1 MKYSFELKKE
11 IYEKHCEGYGSD
23 YLSKIYGMDAST
35 IRYMCRLIN
44 KHGLDVIWHKKKTV
58 YTSENKLAAIS
69 RVLNNGEPIY
79 AVAVDIG
86 LPSKSILQQWIK
98 SYISNG
104 YNVVTRYNVVTK
116 KKGRPSTRGK
126 EKEDGRRVG
135 EGERT
140 PSQATVEENY
150 RERIIKKT
158 ASLSSRGRK
167 EEREQLT
174 KAAIEL
180 RQELGCTIDFIL
192 ETINSTDSLP
202 NLPRSVYYYWKER
215 IDPDTK
221 NSDLMDA
228 ITTIYTDNHKRY
240 GYRRI
245 TLQLKKDGW
254 TVNHKTVKRLMSKL
268 KLYGITPRAKYKSY
282 KGDFNG
288 TVDNK
293 LLYKRVDTQKHR
305 TEYIRDFSTTDVNEK
320 WTTDV
325 SEFHIAAGKLYLS
338 PILDIHNRE
347 IVSYN
352 ISRSPSF
359 VQTTDMLNKA
369 FSRFKDL
376 SHLIFHSDQGWQYQ
390 MFQYHKALK
399 ERGITQSMSRKGN
412 CLDNSPMENFF
423 GKMKNE
429 MFYGHEYEFKT
440 LEQLQKAMEEYIEYY
455 NNERIQVKLKGLTPC
470 QARNQSL
477 YSF

>member
-1 MKYSFELKKE
+1 MKYSYELKKK
-11 IYEKHCEGYGSD
+11 IYEKHCEGCGCS
-23 YLSKIYGMDAST
+23 YLSKEYGIDEEK
-35 IRYMCRLIN
+35 IRYLCKLVD
-44 KHGLDVIWHKKKTV
+44 KHGLEAIRHK
-58 YTSENKLAAIS
+58 YTEYSPEYKLTAIN
-69 RVLNNGEPIY
+69 RVLVNGEAIK
-79 AVAVDIG
+79 AVAVDLG
-86 LPSKSILQQWIK
+86 LTSDSVLSSWIK
-98 SYISNG
+98 SYIENG
-104 YNVVTRYNVVTK
+104 YNVVTK
-116 KKGRPSTRGK
+116 KKGRHPTRGK
-126 EKEDGRRVG
+126 EKEDGRRTG

-140 PSQATVEENY
+140 PSRATIEED
-150 RERIIKKT
+150 RRSRILKKIVC
-158 ASLSSRGRK
+158 LNSRGRK
-167 EEREQLT
+167 EEKEELT
-174 KAAIEL
+174 KAVTEL
-180 RQELGCTIDFIL
+180 RQELKCSLDFIL
-192 ETINSTDSLP
+192 ETINSNDSLP
-202 NLPRSVYYYWKER
+202 HLPRSDYYYWKNR

-228 ITTIYTDNHKRY
+228 ITTIYADNHKRY

-245 TLQLKKDGW
+245 TLQLKNEGW
-254 TVNHKTVKRLMSKL
+254 TVNHKTVKRLMSKMN
-268 KLYGITPRAKYKSY
+268 LYGVTPRAKYKSY

-293 LLYKRVDTQKHR
+293 LLYKRVDTKKHR

-338 PILDIHNRE
+338 PILDMHNRE

-352 ISRSPSF
+352 ISRNPSF
-359 VQTTDMLNKA
+359 VQTTDMLYKA
-369 FSRFKDL
+369 FSKYKDL

-390 MFQYHKALK
+390 MFQYHKALR

-440 LEQLQKAMEEYIEYY
+440 LEQLQKAMEEYIDYY

>member
-1 MKYSFELKKE
+1 MKLSFEQKKE
-11 IYEKHCEGYGSD
+11 IYIKYLEGYSISQLSELFHTHHTVIQ
-23 YLSKIYGMDAST
+23 YL
-35 IRYMCRLIN
+35 CRLID
-44 KHGLDVIWHKKKTV
+44 KHGFEIILSGSRS
-58 YTSENKLAAIS
+58 YSYAFKLNAIK
-69 RVLNNGEPIY
+69 RVLEDNESIW
-79 AVAVDIG
+79 AVSLDLG
-86 LPSKSILQQWIK
+86 LKDRRSLRRWVK
-98 SYISNG
+98 SYIENG
-104 YNVVTRYNVVTK
+104 YNVVTK
-116 KKGRPSTRGK
+116 KKGKHSTRGK
-126 EKEDGRRVG
+126 EKADSRRVG
-135 EGERT
+135 KGERT
-140 PSQATVEENY
+140 PSRTAVEEDY
-150 RERIIKKT
+150 RSRILKKIVC
-158 ASLSSRGRK
+158 LNSRGRK
-167 EEREQLT
+167 EGKEQLT
-174 KAAIEL
+174 EAVTEL
-180 RQELGCTIDFIL
+180 RQELKCSLDFIL
-192 ETINSTDSLP
+192 ETINTNDSLP
-202 NLPRSVYYYWKER
+202 HLPRSDYYYRKNR

-228 ITTIYTDNHKRY
+228 ITTIYTVNHKRY

-245 TLQLKKDGW
+245 TLQLKNEGW
-254 TVNHKTVKRLMSKL
+254 TVNHKAVKRLMSKL
-268 KLYGITPRAKYKSY
+268 NLHGITPRAKYKSY

-293 LLYKRVDTQKHR
+293 LLYKRVDTKKHR
-305 TEYIRDFSTTDVNEK
+305 TEYIRDFSTSDVNEK

-338 PILDIHNRE
+338 PILDMHNRE
-347 IVSYN
+347 IISYS
-352 ISRSPSF
+352 ISRSPSYM
-359 VQTTDMLNKA
+359 QIKDMLNKA
-369 FSRFKDL
+369 FDRFDDL
-376 SHLIFHSDQGWQYQ
+376 SNLIFHSDQGWQYQ
-390 MFQYHKALK
+390 MFHYHKALR

>member
-104 YNVVTRYNVVTK
+104 YNVVTK

-140 PSQATVEENY
+140 PSRATVEEDY

-158 ASLSSRGRK
+158 TSLSSRGRK

-174 KAAIEL
+174 KAVIEL
-180 RQELGCTIDFIL
+180 RQELKCTLGFIL

-202 NLPRSVYYYWKER
+202 SLPRSVYNYWE
-215 IDPDTK
+215 
-221 NSDLMDA
+221 
-228 ITTIYTDNHKRY
+228 KRF
-240 GYRRI
+240 
-245 TLQLKKDGW
+245 L
-254 TVNHKTVKRLMSKL
+254 
-268 KLYGITPRAKYKSY
+268 
-282 KGDFNG
+282 
-288 TVDNK
+288 
-293 LLYKRVDTQKHR
+293 
-305 TEYIRDFSTTDVNEK
+305 
-320 WTTDV
+320 
-325 SEFHIAAGKLYLS
+325 
-338 PILDIHNRE
+338 
-347 IVSYN
+347 
-352 ISRSPSF
+352 
-359 VQTTDMLNKA
+359 
-369 FSRFKDL
+369 
-376 SHLIFHSDQGWQYQ
+376 
-390 MFQYHKALK
+390 
-399 ERGITQSMSRKGN
+399 
-412 CLDNSPMENFF
+412 
-423 GKMKNE
+423 
-429 MFYGHEYEFKT
+429 
-440 LEQLQKAMEEYIEYY
+440 
-455 NNERIQVKLKGLTPC
+455 
-470 QARNQSL
+470 
-477 YSF
+477 

>member
-1 MKYSFELKKE
+1 MKYGFELKKE
-11 IYEKHCEGYGSD
+11 IYEKLCKGYGSE
-23 YLSKIYGMDAST
+23 YLSKVYGINASK
-35 IRYMCRLIN
+35 IRYMRRLID
-44 KHGLDVIWHKKKTV
+44 KHGLEAIWHKSTT
-58 YTSENKLAAIS
+58 YSPEYKLAAIN
-69 RVLNNGEPIY
+69 RVLINGESVQV
-79 AVAVDIG
+79 VAIDLG
-86 LPSKSILQQWIK
+86 LTADSILRQWIK
-98 SYISNG
+98 SYIKNG
-104 YNVVTRYNVVTK
+104 YNGLTK

-126 EKEDGRRVG
+126 EKEDRRRAG
-135 EGERT
+135 EGEQT
-140 PSQATVEENY
+140 PSRAAVEED
-150 RERIIKKT
+150 RRSRILKKIVC
-158 ASLSSRGRK
+158 LNSRGRK
-167 EEREQLT
+167 QEKEQLT
-174 KAAIEL
+174 EAVTEL
-180 RQELGCTIDFIL
+180 RQELKCSLDFIL
-192 ETINSTDSLP
+192 ETINSNDSLP
-202 NLPRSVYYYWKER
+202 SLPRSDYYYWKNR
-215 IDPDTK
+215 TDPDAK

-228 ITTIYTDNHKRY
+228 ITTIYTVNHKRY

-245 TLQLKKDGW
+245 TLQLKNDGW
-254 TVNHKTVKRLMSKL
+254 MVNHKVVKRLMSKL
-268 KLYGITPRAKYKSY
+268 NLYGITPRAKYKSY

-293 LLYKRVDTQKHR
+293 LLYKRVDTKRHR
-305 TEYIRDFSTTDVNEK
+305 AEYIRDFSTTDVNEK

-338 PILDIHNRE
+338 PILDMHNRE

-352 ISRSPSF
+352 ISKSPGYM
-359 VQTTDMLNKA
+359 QITDMLNKA
-369 FSRFKDL
+369 FNKFDDL
-376 SHLIFHSDQGWQYQ
+376 SNLIFHSDQGWQYQ
-390 MFQYHKALK
+390 MYQYHKALR

-440 LEQLQKAMEEYIEYY
+440 LEQLQEAMEDYIDYY

>member
-11 IYEKHCEGYGSD
+11 IYEKHCQGYASES
-23 YLSKIYGMDAST
+23 LSKEYGVDASK
-35 IRYMCRLIN
+35 IRYFCRLVD
-44 KHGLDVIWHKKKTV
+44 KHGLEAIRHK
-58 YTSENKLAAIS
+58 YTIYSPELKMTAIN
-69 RVLNNGEPIY
+69 RVLSDGESVK
-79 AVAVDIG
+79 AVAIDIG
-86 LPSKSILQQWIK
+86 LPTDSVLRQWIK
-98 SYISNG
+98 SYIEN
-104 YNVVTRYNVVTK
+104 RYNVVTK

-158 ASLSSRGRK
+158 AGLSSRGRK

-293 LLYKRVDTQKHR
+293 LLYKRVDAQKHR

>member
-1 MKYSFELKKE
+1 MKYSFEIKKE
-11 IYEKHCEGYGSD
+11 IYEKHCKGYGSGF
-23 YLSKIYGMDAST
+23 LSKEYGIESSK
-35 IRYMCRLIN
+35 IRYMCRLVD
-44 KHGLDVIWHKKKTV
+44 KHGLEAIWHKFTK
-58 YTSENKLAAIS
+58 YSSDNKLVAIK
-69 RVLNNGEPIY
+69 RVLENGESVES
-79 AVAVDIG
+79 VAVDLG
-86 LPSKSILQQWIK
+86 LAADGILRQWIK
-98 SYISNG
+98 SYIDNG
-104 YNVVTRYNVVTK
+104 YNVVTK

-126 EKEDGRRVG
+126 EKEDGRRAE

-140 PSQATVEENY
+140 PSRAAVEED
-150 RERIIKKT
+150 RRSRILKKIVC
-158 ASLSSRGRK
+158 LNSRGRK
-167 EEREQLT
+167 EEKEQLT
-174 KAAIEL
+174 EAVTEL
-180 RQELGCTIDFIL
+180 RQELKCSLDFIL
-192 ETINSTDSLP
+192 ETINSNDLLP
-202 NLPRSVYYYWKER
+202 SLPRSDYYYWKNR
-215 IDPDTK
+215 IDPDVK

-245 TLQLKKDGW
+245 TLQLKNEGW
-254 TVNHKTVKRLMSKL
+254 MVNHKTVKRLMSKL
-268 KLYGITPRAKYKSY
+268 NLYGITPRAKYKSY

-293 LLYKRVDTQKHR
+293 LLYKRVDTKKHK
-305 TEYIRDFSTTDVNEK
+305 TVYIRDFSTTNVNEK
-320 WTTDV
+320 WTTDI

-338 PILDIHNRE
+338 PILDMHNRE
-347 IVSYN
+347 IISYN
-352 ISRSPSF
+352 ISTSPSYS
-359 VQTTDMLNKA
+359 QITDMLNKA
-369 FSRFKDL
+369 FNKFDDL
-376 SHLIFHSDQGWQYQ
+376 SNLTFHSDQGWQYQ
-390 MFQYHKALK
+390 MFRYHKALR

-440 LEQLQKAMEEYIEYY
+440 LEQLQQAMENYIDYY

>member
-11 IYEKHCEGYGSD
+11 IYEKHCEGYSSE
-23 YLSKIYGMDAST
+23 YLSKQYGLDASH
-35 IRYMCRLIN
+35 IRYMCRLID
-44 KHGLDVIWHKKKTV
+44 KHGLDAIRHKFTKHSPA
-58 YTSENKLAAIS
+58 YKLAAIN
-69 RVLNNGEPIY
+69 RVLEDGEPIKS
-79 AVAVDIG
+79 VAVDIG
-86 LPSKSILQQWIK
+86 LTNDSILQQWIK
-98 SYISNG
+98 SYIENG
-104 YNVVTRYNVVTK
+104 YNVVTK
-116 KKGRPSTRGK
+116 KKGRPSTRDKGK
-126 EKEDGRRVG
+126 EDTRGAG
-135 EGERT
+135 EGERGT
-140 PSQATVEENY
+140 SRATVEEDY
-150 RERIIKKT
+150 RGRIIKKT
-158 ASLSSRGRK
+158 SSLSSRGRK
-167 EEREQLT
+167 EEKEQLT
-174 KAAIEL
+174 KAVTEL
-180 RQELGCTIDFIL
+180 RQELKCSLDFIL
-192 ETINSTDSLP
+192 DTINTNDSLP
-202 NLPRSVYYYWKER
+202 DLPRSDYYYWKNR

-221 NSDLMDA
+221 NTDLMDA
-228 ITTIYTDNHKRY
+228 IAAIYTDNHKRY

-245 TLQLKKDGW
+245 TLQLKNEGW
-254 TVNHKTVKRLMSKL
+254 AVNHKTVKRLMSKL

-293 LLYKRVDTQKHR
+293 LLYKRVDTKRHR

-338 PILDIHNRE
+338 PILDMHNRE

-359 VQTTDMLNKA
+359 VQITDMLNKA
-369 FSRFKDL
+369 FSKYKNFN
-376 SHLIFHSDQGWQYQ
+376 HLIFHSDQGWQYQ
-390 MFQYHKALK
+390 MFQYHNALK

-429 MFYGHEYEFKT
+429 MFYGHEFEFKT
-440 LEQLQKAMEEYIEYY
+440 LEQLQKAMEDYIEYY
-455 NNERIQVKLKGLTPC
+455 NNERIQVRLKGLTPC

>member
-11 IYEKHCEGYGSD
+11 IYQKHCEGYSSRW
-23 YLSKIYGMDAST
+23 LSKEYGLDDSK
-35 IRYMCRLIN
+35 IRYLCKVVD
-44 KHGLDVIWHKKKTV
+44 KHGLDAIRHKHTKYSDEYKF
-58 YTSENKLAAIS
+58 NAIN
-69 RVLNNGEPIY
+69 RVLVNREPIK
-79 AVAVDIG
+79 AVAVDLG
-86 LPSKSILQQWIK
+86 LSTSSILNQWIK
-98 SYISNG
+98 SYIENG
-104 YNVVTRYNVVTK
+104 YNVVTK
-116 KKGRPSTRGK
+116 KKGRSSTRGK
-126 EKEDGRRVG
+126 EKEDGRGAG
-135 EGERT
+135 EGERRT
-140 PSQATVEENY
+140 SRATVEKDY

-158 ASLSSRGRK
+158 ESLSSRGRK
-167 EEREQLT
+167 EEKEQLT
-174 KAAIEL
+174 EAVTEL
-180 RQELGCTIDFIL
+180 RQELKCSLDFIL
-192 ETINSTDSLP
+192 ETINSNDSLP
-202 NLPRSVYYYWKER
+202 NLPRSDYYYWKNR

-221 NSDLMDA
+221 NSDLMNA
-228 ITTIYTDNHKRY
+228 ITAIYTDNHKRY

-245 TLQLKKDGW
+245 TLQLKNEGW
-254 TVNHKTVKRLMSKL
+254 NVNHKTVKRLMSKL
-268 KLYGITPRAKYKSY
+268 NLYGVTPRAKYKSY

-293 LLYKRVDTQKHR
+293 LLYKRVDTKNHR
-305 TEYIRDFSTTDVNEK
+305 TEYIRDFSTTNVNEK

-338 PILDIHNRE
+338 PILDMYNRE

-352 ISRSPSF
+352 ISRSPSY
-359 VQTTDMLNKA
+359 VQIKDMLTKA
-369 FSRFKDL
+369 FDRFDDL
-376 SHLIFHSDQGWQYQ
+376 SNLIFHSDQGWQYQ
-390 MFQYHKALK
+390 MFHYHKELR

-477 YSF
+477 YSV

>member
-11 IYEKHCEGYGSD
+11 IYQKHCEGYSSRW
-23 YLSKIYGMDAST
+23 LSKEYGLDDSK
-35 IRYMCRLIN
+35 IRYLCKVVD
-44 KHGLDVIWHKKKTV
+44 KHGLDAIRHKHTKYSDEYKF
-58 YTSENKLAAIS
+58 NAIN
-69 RVLNNGEPIY
+69 RVLVNREPIK
-79 AVAVDIG
+79 AVAVDLG
-86 LPSKSILQQWIK
+86 LSTSSILNQWIK
-98 SYISNG
+98 SYIENG
-104 YNVVTRYNVVTK
+104 YNVVTK
-116 KKGRPSTRGK
+116 KKGRSSTRGK
-126 EKEDGRRVG
+126 EKEDGRGAG
-135 EGERT
+135 EGERRT
-140 PSQATVEENY
+140 SRATVEKDY

-158 ASLSSRGRK
+158 ESLSSRGRK
-167 EEREQLT
+167 EEKEQLT
-174 KAAIEL
+174 EAVTEL
-180 RQELGCTIDFIL
+180 RQELKCSLDFIL
-192 ETINSTDSLP
+192 ETINSNDSLP
-202 NLPRSVYYYWKER
+202 NLPRSDYYYWKNR

-221 NSDLMDA
+221 NSDLMNA
-228 ITTIYTDNHKRY
+228 ITAIYTDNHKRY

-245 TLQLKKDGW
+245 TLQLKNEGW
-254 TVNHKTVKRLMSKL
+254 NVNHKTVKRLMSKL
-268 KLYGITPRAKYKSY
+268 NLYGVTPRAKYKSY

-293 LLYKRVDTQKHR
+293 LLYKRVDTKNHR
-305 TEYIRDFSTTDVNEK
+305 TEYIRDFSTTNVNEK

-338 PILDIHNRE
+338 PILDMYNRE

-352 ISRSPSF
+352 ISRSPSY
-359 VQTTDMLNKA
+359 VQIKDMLTKA
-369 FSRFKDL
+369 FDRFDDL
-376 SHLIFHSDQGWQYQ
+376 SNLIFHSDQGWQYQ
-390 MFQYHKALK
+390 MFHYHKELR

>member
-1 MKYSFELKKE
+1 MKYSFDIKKE

-23 YLSKIYGMDAST
+23 YLSKQYGLDASK
-35 IRYMCRLIN
+35 IRYMCRLID
-44 KHGLDVIWHKKKTV
+44 KHGLDVVRHKFTR
-58 YTSENKLAAIS
+58 YSLTYKLIAIK
-69 RVLNNGEPIY
+69 RVIENGEPITS
-79 AVAVDIG
+79 VAIDLG
-86 LPSKSILQQWIK
+86 LASKSVLHQWIK
-98 SYISNG
+98 SYIENG
-104 YNVVTRYNVVTK
+104 YNVVTK
-116 KKGRPSTRGK
+116 KKGRPSTRDK
-126 EKEDGRRVG
+126 EKENGRGVG
-135 EGERT
+135 EGEQT
-140 PSQATVEENY
+140 PSRATIEEDY

-174 KAAIEL
+174 KAVIEL
-180 RQELGCTIDFIL
+180 RQELKCTLGFIL

-202 NLPRSVYYYWKER
+202 SLPRSVYNYWEKR
-215 IDPDTK
+215 VDPDLK
-221 NSDLMDA
+221 YADLIDA
-228 ITTIYTDNHKRY
+228 ITRIFNDNYKRY

-245 TLQLKKDGW
+245 TLQLKNEGW
-254 TVNHKTVKRLMSKL
+254 IVNHKTVKRLMSKL
-268 KLYGITPRAKYKSY
+268 NLYGSTPRAKYKSY

-293 LLYKRVDTQKHR
+293 LLHKKIDVKKH
-305 TEYIRDFSTTDVNEK
+305 TTTYERDFSTSGVNEK
-320 WTTDV
+320 WTTDI

-338 PILDIHNRE
+338 PILDMHNRE

-352 ISRSPSF
+352 ISKRPGY
-359 VQTTDMLNKA
+359 VQITDMLNKA
-369 FSRFKDL
+369 FNKFDDL
-376 SHLIFHSDQGWQYQ
+376 SNLIFHSDQGWQYQ
-390 MFQYHKALK
+390 MYPYHKALK

-440 LEQLQKAMEEYIEYY
+440 LEQLQKAMEEYIDYY
-455 NNERIQVKLKGLTPC
+455 NSKRIQVKLKGLTPC

-477 YSF
+477 YSI

>member
-1 MKYSFELKKE
+1 M
-11 IYEKHCEGYGSD
+11 
-23 YLSKIYGMDAST
+23 T
-35 IRYMCRLIN
+35 
-44 KHGLDVIWHKKKTV
+44 
-58 YTSENKLAAIS
+58 
-69 RVLNNGEPIY
+69 
-79 AVAVDIG
+79 
-86 LPSKSILQQWIK
+86 
-98 SYISNG
+98 
-104 YNVVTRYNVVTK
+104 
-116 KKGRPSTRGK
+116 
-126 EKEDGRRVG
+126 
-135 EGERT
+135 
-140 PSQATVEENY
+140 
-150 RERIIKKT
+150 
-158 ASLSSRGRK
+158 
-167 EEREQLT
+167 
-174 KAAIEL
+174 EL
-180 RQELGCTIDFIL
+180 RQELNCSLDFIL
-192 ETINSTDSLP
+192 ETINSNDSLP
-202 NLPRSVYYYWKER
+202 SLPRSDYYYWKNR

-228 ITTIYTDNHKRY
+228 ITTIYTDNYKRY

-245 TLQLKKDGW
+245 TLQLKNEGW
-254 TVNHKTVKRLMSKL
+254 SVNHKTVKRLMSKL

-293 LLYKRVDTQKHR
+293 LLYKKVDTKRHR

-338 PILDIHNRE
+338 PILDMHNRE

-352 ISRSPSF
+352 ISRSPSY
-359 VQTTDMLNKA
+359 VQIKDMLNKA
-369 FSRFKDL
+369 FNKYDDL
-376 SHLIFHSDQGWQYQ
+376 SNLIFHSDQGWQYQ
-390 MFQYHKALK
+390 MHHYHKVLK
-399 ERGITQSMSRKGN
+399 EKGISQSMSRKGN

-429 MFYGHEYEFKT
+429 MFYGHEFEFET
-440 LEQLQKAMEEYIEYY
+440 LEQLQKAMEEYIDYY

>member
-11 IYEKHCEGYGSD
+11 IYEKHCEGYGGD
-23 YLSKIYGMDAST
+23 VLSKEYGLSASK
-35 IRYMCRLIN
+35 IRYLCRLID
-44 KHGLDVIWHKKKTV
+44 KHGIEAIRPK
-58 YTSENKLAAIS
+58 YTKYSNEYKLVAMT
-69 RVLNNGEPIY
+69 RVLVNGEPVD
-79 AVAVDIG
+79 AVAVDLG
-86 LPSKSILQQWIK
+86 LTSDSVLRQWIK
-98 SYISNG
+98 SYIENG
-104 YNVVTRYNVVTK
+104 YNVVTK
-116 KKGRPSTRGK
+116 KKGRASTRDKGK
-126 EKEDGRRVG
+126 EDTRGAG
-135 EGERT
+135 EGERRT
-140 PSQATVEENY
+140 SRAIVEEDY
-150 RERIIKKT
+150 RGRIIKKT
-158 ASLSSRGRK
+158 SSLSSRGRK
-167 EEREQLT
+167 EEKEQLT
-174 KAAIEL
+174 KAVTEL
-180 RQELGCTIDFIL
+180 RQELKCSLDFIL
-192 ETINSTDSLP
+192 DTINTNDSLP
-202 NLPRSVYYYWKER
+202 DLPRSDYYYWKNR

-221 NSDLMDA
+221 NTDLMDA
-228 ITTIYTDNHKRY
+228 IAAIYTDNHKRY

-245 TLQLKKDGW
+245 TLQLKNEGW

-268 KLYGITPRAKYKSY
+268 KLYGITPRTKYKSY

-293 LLYKRVDTQKHR
+293 LLYKRVDTKKHR
-305 TEYIRDFSTTDVNEK
+305 TEYIRDFSTSDVNEK

-338 PILDIHNRE
+338 PILDMHNRE

-352 ISRSPSF
+352 ISRSPGYM
-359 VQTTDMLNKA
+359 QIADMLNKA
-369 FSRFKDL
+369 FNKYDDL
-376 SHLIFHSDQGWQYQ
+376 SNLIFHSDQGWQYQ
-390 MFQYHKALK
+390 MYHYRKALK

-440 LEQLQKAMEEYIEYY
+440 LDQLQKAMEEYIEYY
-455 NNERIQVKLKGLTPC
+455 NKERIQVKLKGLTPC

>member
-11 IYEKHCEGYGSD
+11 IYEKHCEGYSSE
-23 YLSKIYGMDAST
+23 YLSKQYGLDASH
-35 IRYMCRLIN
+35 IRYMCRLID
-44 KHGLDVIWHKKKTV
+44 KHGLDAIRHKFTKHSPA
-58 YTSENKLAAIS
+58 YKLAAIN
-69 RVLNNGEPIY
+69 RVLEDGEPIKS
-79 AVAVDIG
+79 VAVDIG
-86 LPSKSILQQWIK
+86 LTNGGILQQWIK
-98 SYISNG
+98 SYIENG
-104 YNVVTRYNVVTK
+104 YNVVTK
-116 KKGRPSTRGK
+116 KKGRPSTRDKGK
-126 EKEDGRRVG
+126 EDTRGAG
-135 EGERT
+135 EGERGT
-140 PSQATVEENY
+140 SRATVEEDY
-150 RERIIKKT
+150 RGRIIKKT
-158 ASLSSRGRK
+158 SSLSSRGRK
-167 EEREQLT
+167 EEKEQLT
-174 KAAIEL
+174 KAVTEL
-180 RQELGCTIDFIL
+180 RQELKCSLDFIL
-192 ETINSTDSLP
+192 DTINTNDSLP
-202 NLPRSVYYYWKER
+202 DLPRSDYYYWKNR

-221 NSDLMDA
+221 NTDLMDA
-228 ITTIYTDNHKRY
+228 ISAIYTDNHKRY

-245 TLQLKKDGW
+245 TLQLKNEGW
-254 TVNHKTVKRLMSKL
+254 AVNHKTVKRLMSKL

-293 LLYKRVDTQKHR
+293 LLYKRVDTKRHR

-338 PILDIHNRE
+338 PILDMHNRE

-369 FSRFKDL
+369 FSKYKNL
-376 SHLIFHSDQGWQYQ
+376 NHLIFHSDQGWQYQ
-390 MFQYHKALK
+390 MFQYHNALK

-429 MFYGHEYEFKT
+429 MFYGHEFEFKT
-440 LEQLQKAMEEYIEYY
+440 LEQLQKAMEDYIEYY
-455 NNERIQVKLKGLTPC
+455 NNERIQVRLKGLTPC

>member
-1 MKYSFELKKE
+1 MKYGFELKKE
-11 IYEKHCEGYGSD
+11 IYEKLCKGYGSE
-23 YLSKIYGMDAST
+23 YLSKVYGINASK
-35 IRYMCRLIN
+35 IRYMRRLID
-44 KHGLDVIWHKKKTV
+44 KHGLEAIWHKSTT
-58 YTSENKLAAIS
+58 YSPEYKLAAIN
-69 RVLNNGEPIY
+69 RVLINGESVQV
-79 AVAVDIG
+79 VAIDLG
-86 LPSKSILQQWIK
+86 LTADSILRQWIK
-98 SYISNG
+98 SYIKNG
-104 YNVVTRYNVVTK
+104 YNGLTK

-126 EKEDGRRVG
+126 EKEDSRRAG

-140 PSQATVEENY
+140 PSRAAIEED
-150 RERIIKKT
+150 RRSRILKKIVC
-158 ASLSSRGRK
+158 LNSRGRK
-167 EEREQLT
+167 EEKEQLT
-174 KAAIEL
+174 EAVTEL
-180 RQELGCTIDFIL
+180 RQELKCSLDFIL
-192 ETINSTDSLP
+192 ETINSNDSLP
-202 NLPRSVYYYWKER
+202 SLPRSDYYYWKNR
-215 IDPDTK
+215 TDPDAK

-228 ITTIYTDNHKRY
+228 ITTIYTVNHKRY

-245 TLQLKKDGW
+245 TLQLKNDGW
-254 TVNHKTVKRLMSKL
+254 TVNHKVVKRLMSKL
-268 KLYGITPRAKYKSY
+268 NLYGITPRAKYKSY

-293 LLYKRVDTQKHR
+293 LLYKRVDTKRHR
-305 TEYIRDFSTTDVNEK
+305 AEYIRDFSTTDVNEK

-338 PILDIHNRE
+338 PILDMHNRE

-352 ISRSPSF
+352 ISKSPGYM
-359 VQTTDMLNKA
+359 QITDMLNKA
-369 FSRFKDL
+369 FNKFDDL
-376 SHLIFHSDQGWQYQ
+376 SNLIFHSDQGWQYQ
-390 MFQYHKALK
+390 MYQYHKALR

-440 LEQLQKAMEEYIEYY
+440 LEQLQKAMEDYIEYY
-455 NNERIQVKLKGLTPC
+455 NNERIQIKLKGLTPC

>member
-1 MKYSFELKKE
+1 MKFSFEQKKE
-11 IYEKHCEGYGSD
+11 IYKRHCEGYGSEI
-23 YLSKIYGMDAST
+23 LSREYGMDASK
-35 IRYMCRLIN
+35 IRYICRLVD
-44 KHGLDVIWHKKKTV
+44 KHGLEAIWHKFTK
-58 YTSENKLAAIS
+58 YSPEYKLAAII
-69 RVLNNGEPIY
+69 RVLENGESVES
-79 AVAVDIG
+79 VAIDLG
-86 LPSKSILQQWIK
+86 LASHSILRQWIK
-98 SYISNG
+98 SYIENG
-104 YNVVTRYNVVTK
+104 YNVVTK
-116 KKGRPSTRGK
+116 KKGRPSTRDK
-126 EKEDGRRVG
+126 EKEDGRGAG
-135 EGERT
+135 EGERRT
-140 PSQATVEENY
+140 SKATVEEDH

-167 EEREQLT
+167 ERQEQLT
-174 KAAIEL
+174 KAVTEL
-180 RQELGCTIDFIL
+180 RQELKCSIDFIL
-192 ETINSTDSLP
+192 ETINSNDSLP
-202 NLPRSVYYYWKER
+202 SLPRSDYYYWKNR
-215 IDPDTK
+215 IDPDTR
-221 NSDLMDA
+221 NTDLMDA
-228 ITTIYTDNHKRY
+228 ITTIYANNHKRY

-245 TLQLKKDGW
+245 TLQLKNEGW

-268 KLYGITPRAKYKSY
+268 SLYGITPRAKYKSY

-288 TVDNK
+288 TVDNH
-293 LLYKRVDTQKHR
+293 LLYKRVDTKNHR
-305 TEYIRDFSTTDVNEK
+305 TEYIRDFSTSDVNEK

-338 PILDIHNRE
+338 PILDMHNRE

-352 ISRSPSF
+352 ISRKPDF
-359 VQTTDMLNKA
+359 AQTIDMLNKA
-369 FSRFKDL
+369 FIKSADL
-376 SHLIFHSDQGWQYQ
+376 SNLIFHSDQGWQYQ
-390 MFQYHKALK
+390 MYPYHKALR

>member
-1 MKYSFELKKE
+1 MKLSFEQKKE
-11 IYEKHCEGYGSD
+11 IYIKYLEGYSISQLSELFHTHHTVIQ
-23 YLSKIYGMDAST
+23 YL
-35 IRYMCRLIN
+35 CRLID
-44 KHGLDVIWHKKKTV
+44 KHGFEIILSG
-58 YTSENKLAAIS
+58 YRSYPYAFKLKAIK
-69 RVLNNGEPIY
+69 RVLEDNESIW
-79 AVAVDIG
+79 AVSLDLG
-86 LPSKSILQQWIK
+86 LKDRRVLRRWIK
-98 SYISNG
+98 SYIENG
-104 YNVVTRYNVVTK
+104 YNVVTK

-126 EKEDGRRVG
+126 GKEDNRGAG
-135 EGERT
+135 EGERRT
-140 PSQATVEENY
+140 SRATVEEDY

-167 EEREQLT
+167 ERQEQLT
-174 KAAIEL
+174 KAVTEL
-180 RQELGCTIDFIL
+180 RQELKCSLDFIL
-192 ETINSTDSLP
+192 ETINSIDSLP
-202 NLPRSVYYYWKER
+202 NLPRSDYYYWKNR
-215 IDPDTK
+215 TDPDTN
-221 NSDLMDA
+221 NSELMDA
-228 ITTIYTDNHKRY
+228 ITSIYEDNHKRY

-245 TLQLKKDGW
+245 TLQLKNEGW

-268 KLYGITPRAKYKSY
+268 NLYGITPRAKYKSY

-293 LLYKRVDTQKHR
+293 LLYKRVDTKRHR
-305 TEYIRDFSTTDVNEK
+305 TEYIRDFSTSDVNEK

-338 PILDIHNRE
+338 PILDMHNRE

-352 ISRSPSF
+352 ISKSPSF
-359 VQTTDMLNKA
+359 MQTIDMLDKA
-369 FSRFKDL
+369 FNKFTDL
-376 SHLIFHSDQGWQYQ
+376 SNLIFHSDQGWQYQ
-390 MFQYHKALK
+390 MYPYHKALR

-440 LEQLQKAMEEYIEYY
+440 LEQLQKAMEEYIDYY

>member
-1 MKYSFELKKE
+1 MRLSIQQIKEL
-11 IYEKHCEGYGSD
+11 YDLHCQGFGNS
-23 YLSKIYGMDAST
+23 YLSRKYNYDSSQ
-35 IRYMCRLIN
+35 IRYLCHLIER
-44 KHGLDVIWHKKKTV
+44 HGLEIVLSGIHNYSAEEKE
-58 YTSENKLAAIS
+58 SAIN
-69 RVLNNGEPIY
+69 RVLIYHEP
-79 AVAVDIG
+79 AKHVAMDIG
-86 LPSKSILQQWIK
+86 LKDAAPLRQWIK
-98 SYISNG
+98 SYIENG
-104 YNVVTRYNVVTK
+104 YNVVTK
-116 KKGRPSTRGK
+116 KKGRPSTRDK
-126 EKEDGRRVG
+126 EKEDSRRAG
-135 EGERT
+135 EGERRT
-140 PSQATVEENY
+140 AKATVEENH

-167 EEREQLT
+167 ERQEQLT
-174 KAAIEL
+174 KAVTEL
-180 RQELGCTIDFIL
+180 RQELKCSLDFIL
-192 ETINSTDSLP
+192 ETINSIDSLP
-202 NLPRSVYYYWKER
+202 NLPRSDYYYWKNR
-215 IDPDTK
+215 TDPDTK

-228 ITTIYTDNHKRY
+228 ITTIYADNHKRY

-245 TLQLKKDGW
+245 TLQLKNEGW

-268 KLYGITPRAKYKSY
+268 KLYGVTPRTKYKSY

-288 TVDNK
+288 TVDNI
-293 LLYKRVDTQKHR
+293 LLYKKVDTKKHR

-338 PILDIHNRE
+338 PILDMHNRE

-352 ISRSPSF
+352 ISKSPSF

-369 FSRFKDL
+369 FSRFEDL

-390 MFQYHKALK
+390 MFEYHKALR

-429 MFYGHEYEFKT
+429 MFYGHEFEFKT
-440 LEQLQKAMEEYIEYY
+440 LEQLQKAMEDYIEYY
-455 NNERIQVKLKGLTPC
+455 NNERIQVRLKGLTPC

>member
-11 IYEKHCEGYGSD
+11 IYKKHCEGYGTAF
-23 YLSKIYGMDAST
+23 LSKKYGLDEHG
-35 IRYMCRLIN
+35 IKYLCRLVD
-44 KHGLDVIWHKKKTV
+44 KHGLEAIKHKHTN
-58 YTSENKLAAIS
+58 YSPEYKLAAIH
-69 RVLNNGEPIY
+69 RVLVNGETINS
-79 AVAVDIG
+79 VAIDLG
-86 LPSKSILQQWIK
+86 LPNRSQLQQWIK
-98 SYISNG
+98 SYIENG
-104 YNVVTRYNVVTK
+104 YNVVTK
-116 KKGRPSTRGK
+116 KKGRLSTRGK
-126 EKEDGRRVG
+126 GKEDNRGAG
-135 EGERT
+135 EGERRT
-140 PSQATVEENY
+140 SRATTEENY

-167 EEREQLT
+167 EEKEQLT
-174 KAAIEL
+174 KAVTEL
-180 RQELGCTIDFIL
+180 RQELKCSLDFIL
-192 ETINSTDSLP
+192 ETINTNNSLP
-202 NLPRSVYYYWKER
+202 NLPRADYYYWKNR

-221 NSDLMDA
+221 NTDLMDA
-228 ITTIYTDNHKRY
+228 IAAIYTDNHKRY

-245 TLQLKKDGW
+245 TLQLKNEGW
-254 TVNHKTVKRLMSKL
+254 AVNHKTVKRLMSKL

-293 LLYKRVDTQKHR
+293 LLYKRVDTKKHK
-305 TEYIRDFSTTDVNEK
+305 TEYIRDFSTSDVNEK

-338 PILDIHNRE
+338 PILDMHNRE

-352 ISRSPSF
+352 ISRSPGYI
-359 VQTTDMLNKA
+359 QIADMLNKA
-369 FSRFKDL
+369 FNKYDDL
-376 SHLIFHSDQGWQYQ
+376 SNLIFHSDQGWQYQ
-390 MFQYHKALK
+390 MYQYHKALK
-399 ERGITQSMSRKGN
+399 EQGITQSMSRKGN

-440 LEQLQKAMEEYIEYY
+440 LDQLQKAMEEYIDYY

>member
-11 IYEKHCEGYGSD
+11 IYQKHCEGYSSRR
-23 YLSKIYGMDAST
+23 LSKEYGLDDSK
-35 IRYMCRLIN
+35 IRYLCKVVD
-44 KHGLDVIWHKKKTV
+44 KHGLDAIRHKHTKYSDEYKF
-58 YTSENKLAAIS
+58 NAIN
-69 RVLNNGEPIY
+69 RVLVNREPIK
-79 AVAVDIG
+79 AVAVDLG
-86 LPSKSILQQWIK
+86 LSTSSILNQWIK
-98 SYISNG
+98 SYIENG
-104 YNVVTRYNVVTK
+104 YNVVTK
-116 KKGRPSTRGK
+116 KKGRSSTRGK
-126 EKEDGRRVG
+126 EKEDGRGAG
-135 EGERT
+135 EGERRT
-140 PSQATVEENY
+140 SRAAVEEDY

-167 EEREQLT
+167 EKQEQLT
-174 KAAIEL
+174 KAVTEL
-180 RQELGCTIDFIL
+180 RQELKCSLDFIL
-192 ETINSTDSLP
+192 DTINSIDSLP
-202 NLPRSVYYYWKER
+202 NLPRSDYYYWKDR

-221 NSDLMDA
+221 NSDLIDA
-228 ITTIYTDNHKRY
+228 ITAIYTDNHKRY

-245 TLQLKKDGW
+245 TLQLKNEGW
-254 TVNHKTVKRLMSKL
+254 TVNHKAVKRLMSKL
-268 KLYGITPRAKYKSY
+268 NLYGITPRAKYKSY

-293 LLYKRVDTQKHR
+293 LLYKRVDTKNHR
-305 TEYIRDFSTTDVNEK
+305 TEYIRDFSTTNVNEK

-338 PILDIHNRE
+338 PILDMYNRE

-352 ISRSPSF
+352 ISRSPSY
-359 VQTTDMLNKA
+359 VQIKDMLTKA
-369 FSRFKDL
+369 FDRFDDL
-376 SHLIFHSDQGWQYQ
+376 SNLIFHSDQGWQYQ
-390 MFQYHKALK
+390 MFHYHKELR